1 MLASTAAA
9 RATAT
14 ARLAS
19 RRTLATAADSAAGYK
34 VAAINHGQPTSA
46 VTFIVKAGSRF
57 ETKPGV
63 AHALKNFAFKDT
75 ATRSALRTVREAE
88 LYGGVLSST
97 LGREHLALT
106 AEFLPGDEAY
116 FVEVLANV
124 ISSTKFTPHEFN
136 ESVSPSVQ
144 SESAAASTD
153 PVTQAI
159 DLAHSIAFR
168 SGLGSP
174 LLASPHSHVTL
185 EDVKSFAS
193 SVFNKDNIVVL
204 GTGIDS
210 AVLSKLVEKNLKGHT
225 SSTKATSSPA
235 SRYFGGETRVLSQG
249 HGHPT
254 IFIGYGTTG
263 ASSTELATLAAYLDP
278 TPSLKWSQG
287 SSPLASLPGGAT
299 AQVVYQPYSDAAL
312 FGIVIQAPTEAAL
325 KEAGQKAVA
334 GLKNLKGAE
343 VHKAVGKA
351 KFAAASALDAR
362 DGLASTLGPQLLS
375 SSSASVDS
383 LTASFDKVSALAIS
397 STLASL
403 TKAKPTYVAVGG
415 NVAALPYADE
425 LGL

>member
-1 MLASTAAA
+1 
-9 RATAT
+9 
-14 ARLAS
+14 
-19 RRTLATAADSAAGYK
+19 
-34 VAAINHGQPTSA
+34 
-46 VTFIVKAGSRF
+46 VKAGSRF

-168 SGLGSP
+168 SGLGSS

-210 AVLSKLVEKNLKGHT
+210 AVLSKLVKRT
-225 SSTKATSSPA
+225 SRAIPPPP
-235 SRYFGGETRVLSQG
+235 RLPQVPLRD
-249 HGHPT
+249 
-254 IFIGYGTTG
+254 
-263 ASSTELATLAAYLDP
+263 TLAEKLAFLVKVTAIP
-278 TPSLKWSQG
+278 PFSSVMAQPVLRRLSSLP
-287 SSPLASLPGGAT
+287 SPL
-299 AQVVYQPYSDAAL
+299 
-312 FGIVIQAPTEAAL
+312 
-325 KEAGQKAVA
+325 
-334 GLKNLKGAE
+334 
-343 VHKAVGKA
+343 
-351 KFAAASALDAR
+351 
-362 DGLASTLGPQLLS
+362 TL
-375 SSSASVDS
+375 
-383 LTASFDKVSALAIS
+383 
-397 STLASL
+397 TLH
-403 TKAKPTYVAVGG
+403 PH
-415 NVAALPYADE
+415 
-425 LGL
+425 